1 MPIFRDNSPANRTAE
16 NGLLSGERGHY
27 RGFSP
32 QGTCAVRFQGG
43 HKANAMRSEAEDSAI
58 ARVFSNRK
66 MSLKGA
72 RTGAEASSFL
82 DWILELD
89 FDKV

>member
-1 MPIFRDNSPANRTAE
+1 
-16 NGLLSGERGHY
+16 
-27 RGFSP
+27 
-32 QGTCAVRFQGG
+32 
-43 HKANAMRSEAEDSAI
+43 MRSEAEDSAI